1 MNERREEGDSNLRTF
16 ENDSLIWPP
25 DVAKSAGVWR
35 VPTSIEKYPTRFV
48 GENTDPRMLL
58 MLMIVNW
65 VDFGVVPKFVNW
77 ADCEVVHV
85 CSARCGKI
93 RNFVEM
99 RVLLESKTTSV
110 LRLET
115 SKVPKNLVNV

>member
-1 MNERREEGDSNLRTF
+1 MNERRGEGDSNLRTF

-25 DVAKSAGVWR
+25 DVAKSACVRNG
-35 VPTSIEKYPTRFV
+35 IEKYPTRFV
-48 GENTDPRMLL
+48 GENTDPRRL

-65 VDFGVVPKFVNW
+65 VPKFVNW
-77 ADCEVVHV
+77 VDCEVVHV

-93 RNFVEM
+93 RNVVKM

-110 LRLET
+110 LET
-115 SKVPKNLVNV
+115 SKVPKNFVLV